1 MDPSRPE
8 ATHVAVRE
16 GRILGVGAL
25 AELKAWGAYSLDER
39 FADKVLMPGFV
50 EGHAHAMED
59 SFWRKTY
66 CGYFDRMDPEGKIWS
81 GLTTIEAVLV
91 RLSEAE

>member
-1 MDPSRPE
+1 MTTTIFQQKIITMDPSRPE
-8 ATHVAVRE
+8 AIHVAVKE
-16 GRILGVGAL
+16 GRILGVGGL

-50 EGHAHAMED
+50 EGHAHAMEG

-66 CGYFDRMDPEGKIWS
+66 CGYFGRMDPEEKKS
-81 GLTTIEAVLV
+81 AQD
-91 RLSEAE
+91 

>member
-1 MDPSRPE
+1 MDPSRLE

-50 EGHAHAMED
+50 EGHAMR
-59 SFWRKTY
+59 WRAV
-66 CGYFDRMDPEGKIWS
+66 S
-81 GLTTIEAVLV
+81 GVKPTVVILTGWTQREKSG
-91 RLSEAE
+91 RD